1 MDKLE
6 IKEISK
12 SYGADLALQQV
23 SFTAEKG
30 KVLGLLGPNGA
41 GKTSLIRIINR
52 IIKEDSGKVLIDNKE
67 IKDTITENIGYL
79 PEERGLYR
87 NEKVLKQLVY
97 FARLKNL
104 SKADALKN
112 AEDWLK
118 KFNIS
123 DWANKKV
130 QSLSKGMA
138 QKIQFIAAVIHNPDI
153 IILDEPFSG
162 FDPVNVELI
171 KKELHEF
178 KKAGKIILISTHNM
192 NSAEELCD
200 EIVLIDK
207 GKLILSGD
215 IQEIKEKYSEDL
227 HSITFEG
234 NMIAFANALWTGYEL
249 VKNESYSESRHIAY
263 LKMKHDNDLT
273 ALVKAMEGQVK
284 VESVQKYYPSMHE
297 IFIQVIN
304 PIKTEA

>member
-6 IKEISK
+6 IKDISK
-12 SYGADLALQQV
+12 SYGADLALQQI
-23 SFTAEKG
+23 SFTAQKG

-52 IIKEDSGKVLIDNKE
+52 IILEDSGKVLIDGKE
-67 IKDTITENIGYL
+67 IKDSITENIGYL

-87 NEKVLKQLVY
+87 NEKVLTQLVY
-97 FARLKNL
+97 FARLKGL
-104 SKADALKN
+104 SKAEAQKN
-112 AEDWLK
+112 AEEWLK
-118 KFNIS
+118 KFNVS

-138 QKIQFIAAVIHNPDI
+138 QKIQFIAAVIHDPEI

-171 KKELHEF
+171 KKELVQF
-178 KKAGKIILISTHNM
+178 KEDGKIILISTHNM

-200 EIVLIDK
+200 EIVLINK
-207 GKLILSGD
+207 GKLVLSGE
-215 IQEIKEKYSEDL
+215 IQKIRTDFSEDL

-249 VKNESYSESRHIAY
+249 IKKESFSESRHIAY
-263 LKMKHDNDLT
+263 LKMKQDNDLT
-273 ALVKAMEGQVK
+273 ALVKTMEGQVK
-284 VESVQKYYPSMHE
+284 VESVQKYFPSMHE
-297 IFIQVIN
+297 IFIKVIN
-304 PIKTEA
+304 PTKTEA